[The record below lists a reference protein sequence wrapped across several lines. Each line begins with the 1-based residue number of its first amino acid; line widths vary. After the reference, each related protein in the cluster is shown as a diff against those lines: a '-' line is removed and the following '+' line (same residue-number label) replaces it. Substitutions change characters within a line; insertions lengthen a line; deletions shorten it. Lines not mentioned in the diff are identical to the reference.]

1 MGPRAAPHHKSRGGA
16 RAGAQCPPAVARRR
30 DPLDARKEQRTAQ
43 ALEAA
48 RTITFEKAAQAY
60 FAADER
66 GWWNV
71 RHRAQFLSTL
81 KTYAYPKIGNLPVA
95 AVDVGLVLKV
105 IEPIRQYKTETAS
118 RIQGRIE
125 AVLDW
130 ATVRGYRSG
139 DNPALWKGYIE
150 NVLPSRGKIQK
161 TKHHAALPF
170 TDLPEFMTALGQR
183 DGVAKNMDGAS
194 RAHESQ

>member
-1 MGPRAAPHHKSRGGA
+1 MGLGPLHTINLEEARERARNA
-16 RAGAQCPPAVARRR
+16 RQLLLDGV

-66 GWWNV
+66 GWRNV
-71 RHRAQFLSTL
+71 RHSAQFLSTL

-105 IEPIRQYKTETAS
+105 IEPIRQDETETAS
-118 RIQGRIE
+118 RVRGRIE

-130 ATVRGYRSG
+130 AIVRGYRSA
-139 DNPALWKGYIE
+139 DNPPLWKGYIE
-150 NVLPSRGKIQK
+150 NALPSRGKIQK
-161 TKHHAALPF
+161 TSH
-170 TDLPEFMTALGQR
+170 QR
-183 DGVAKNMDGAS
+183 RCRS
-194 RAHESQ
+194 LIYPSL